1 MWGFATLLSVLGA
14 NFAPHRQSRTRGQTS
29 VRIVHCAIDST
40 GAPCW
45 RALVGGWPERPL
57 HTPQVYW
64 SRSGSFADARAHTCA
79 RPSRLRPPA
88 TAVRGS
94 PCPLPPSPYLFP
106 PPPPPT

>member
-1 MWGFATLLSVLGA
+1 MWAFSSLLSVLGA
-14 NFAPHRQSRTRGQTS
+14 NFAAHRQSRTRGQTS

-79 RPSRLRPPA
+79 RLWREFPPA
-88 TAVRGS
+88 NDCRGTPFS
-94 PCPLPPSPYLFP
+94 SP
-106 PPPPPT
+106 PPPFFSLTPPA